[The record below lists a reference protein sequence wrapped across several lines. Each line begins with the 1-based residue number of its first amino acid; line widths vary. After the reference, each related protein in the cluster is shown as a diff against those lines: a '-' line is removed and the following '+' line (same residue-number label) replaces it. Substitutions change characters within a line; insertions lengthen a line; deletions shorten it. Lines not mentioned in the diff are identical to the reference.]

1 MKPLRDVTERFLK
14 ASVVLVIPFLFA
26 LLAALVL
33 LGITVAKE
41 LLYKFSI
48 LQSLTTND
56 TILFSLKLVDAVLI
70 VNLLIIVALA
80 SYRQLVDNSSYGSGK
95 ALDYGVASEITLSDM
110 KKKLLGSALAIAVI
124 AVLAD
129 LMKMTSSAI
138 EFSSTLPLIVKSLV
152 VLILAIAAFLNSKS

>member
-1 MKPLRDVTERFLK
+1 MKPLRDLTERLLK

-33 LGITVAKE
+33 LEITVAKE
-41 LLYKFSI
+41 LFYKFSI